1 MTKTLKDYFKEF
13 EEKVVGIDGFIE
25 IKEDKDGI
33 RTFEYSPR
41 PIIFKS
47 FSLVRRFIKA
57 QYNLENQR
65 DLWLT
70 TIDLLNASK
79 AFNEGIKGEIREELL
94 MDCFAELEKLN
105 NAILQL
111 QTQKNTTKPDEKF
124 NWQGEQAQ
132 LVYLIQQ
139 LYEHGFLSPILQP
152 DKHRLTAQHFT
163 VKGES
168 LNPKTLAQIKQ
179 NSLTRKSG
187 KPKDVERIEQI
198 VSDTKKQT
206 P

>member
-1 MTKTLKDYFKEF
+1 MTKKLEDYFKEF
-13 EEKVVGIDGFIE
+13 EDKVVGIETISKGLEGVKIGFRLQNDSARLSI
-25 IKEDKDGI
+25 
-33 RTFEYSPR
+33 SNN
-41 PIIFKS
+41 
-47 FSLVRRFIKA
+47 FSLIQRFIKA
-57 QYNLENQR
+57 QPLENQR
-65 DLWLT
+65 ELWLT

-79 AFNEGIKGEIREELL
+79 AFNDEIKEERREELL
-94 MDCFAELEKLN
+94 VDCFKELENLN

-111 QTQKNTTKPDEKF
+111 QTQKTTTKPDEKF

-168 LNPKTLAQIKQ
+168 LNQNNLANTKR
-179 NSLTRKSG
+179 NNLNNKSG
-187 KPKDVERIEQI
+187 KPKGFEKIDQI
-198 VSDTKKQT
+198 ISAAKNQN

>member
-168 LNPKTLAQIKQ
+168 LNQNNLANTKR
-179 NSLTRKSG
+179 NNLNNKSG
-187 KPKDVERIEQI
+187 KPKGFEKIDQI
-198 VSDTKKQT
+198 ISAAKNQN